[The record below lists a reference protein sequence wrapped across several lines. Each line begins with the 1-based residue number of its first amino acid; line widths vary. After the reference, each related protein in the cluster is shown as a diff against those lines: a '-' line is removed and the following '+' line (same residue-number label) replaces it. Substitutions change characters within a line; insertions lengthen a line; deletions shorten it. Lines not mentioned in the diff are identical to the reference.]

1 VILYKPE
8 RGIIVKERIKELR
21 KFLNLNQTE
30 FGERIG
36 VKQGTIA
43 GYENGMRTPSEA
55 VILSICREFKVNHI
69 WLTEG
74 VGEMFLNLPETLLD
88 ELKIEYNLDD
98 LDIEIIRE
106 FINMDAADREVLKAF
121 IRNINSNKQKNQ
133 PE

>member
-1 VILYKPE
+1 MTDKKVQRLIKLRE
-8 RGIIVKERIKELR
+8 TLGISQE
-21 KFLNLNQTE
+21 E
-30 FGERIG
+30 FGKKIG
-36 VKQGTIA
+36 ISRFSISN
-43 GYENGMRTPSEA
+43 YESGKRNLTDR
-55 VILSICREFKVNHI
+55 VIKDICRTYKVNHI

>member
-1 VILYKPE
+1 MTDKKVQRLIKLRE
-8 RGIIVKERIKELR
+8 TLGISQE
-21 KFLNLNQTE
+21 E
-30 FGERIG
+30 FGKKIG
-36 VKQGTIA
+36 ISRFSISN
-43 GYENGMRTPSEA
+43 YESGKRNLTDR
-55 VILSICREFKVNHI
+55 VINDICRTYKVNHI